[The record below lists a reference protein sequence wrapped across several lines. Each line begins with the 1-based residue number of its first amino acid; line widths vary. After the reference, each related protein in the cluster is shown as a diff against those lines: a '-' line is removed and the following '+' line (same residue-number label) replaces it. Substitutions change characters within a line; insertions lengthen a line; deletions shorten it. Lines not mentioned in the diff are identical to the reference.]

1 MFLFSTSESVQVGL
15 FISVLVLVRA
25 SWDSINRLIS
35 PYFCAYSKPGP
46 GFPMP
51 YVVVFVV
58 CVQCLEVVVRF
69 VDIIGGIVDHL
80 CLNFL
85 FIMYVSL
92 PVVDSSVLLFQTLM
106 VPTVV
111 PWPFYILY
119 LYIPA
124 LCTVIIITFPPM
136 LATVL

>member
-1 MFLFSTSESVQVGL
+1 
-15 FISVLVLVRA
+15 
-25 SWDSINRLIS
+25 
-35 PYFCAYSKPGP
+35 
-46 GFPMP
+46 MP

-85 FIMYVSL
+85 SIMYVSL

-111 PWPFYILY
+111 PWPFCILY

>member
-15 FISVLVLVRA
+15 FISVLVLIRA
-25 SWDSINRLIS
+25 SWDPINRFNLAII
-35 PYFCAYSKPGP
+35 CAYSKPGP

-85 FIMYVSL
+85 SIMYVSL

-111 PWPFYILY
+111 PWPFCILY